1 MAYHWIC
8 HIRYDHVT
16 NCGFQI
22 FHCLGFFHEH
32 QRPDRDQYIQIDM
45 DKIHPYY
52 RSQFEIM
59 DKKFSNTTQSY
70 LSEYDTRSITHY
82 DSTVNGLF
90 PDSIMKKKDGSII
103 EVNKKMSDIDIQTL
117 NKMYP
122 CQQSCGSDIN
132 KGTLLLC

>member
-1 MAYHWIC
+1 MSENTDTLYTIE
-8 HIRYDHVT
+8 YDNVT

-45 DKIHPYY
+45 DKIHPYN
-52 RSQFEIM
+52 RPQFEIM
-59 DKKFSNTTQSY
+59 DKKFLNLT

-122 CQQSCGSDIN
+122 CQQSCVHN
-132 KGTLLLC
+132 L